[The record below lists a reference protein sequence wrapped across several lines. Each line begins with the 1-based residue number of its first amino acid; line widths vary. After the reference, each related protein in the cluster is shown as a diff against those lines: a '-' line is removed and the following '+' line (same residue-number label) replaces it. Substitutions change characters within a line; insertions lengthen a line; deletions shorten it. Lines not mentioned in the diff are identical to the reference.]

1 MEKLRISYVK
11 KRDKTMKQKRTI
23 PTRNK
28 HNLRTIHKVVLFVC
42 CFSPFLLVN
51 SQTLSL
57 DSCINLALKNNAKT
71 QNSMLEIEAS
81 KQVKKQ
87 AKTKYFPN
95 ISLTAAGFAALNP
108 FVELGIQD
116 ISNASTRD
124 LLNTLYAEY
133 GAALGLPNNISLFQ
147 AGMTAAATAIQ
158 PIFVGG
164 QIVNGNRLAQLGVEA
179 SKLQN
184 EISKQ
189 EVRLQT
195 EESYWLVVSLH
206 EKVKTVR
213 EAQTFLDTIYHD
225 VTGAYQ
231 AGLIT
236 QTDVLKVTLKRNELN
251 SAALKLKNGVL
262 LAQMALCQSIGI
274 TYSDSLRLTD
284 SLTHEIAEP
293 LQFYRPTN
301 EVVSNRN
308 ETKLLDMSVQ
318 AEKLKRKMTL
328 GETLPQVAIGA
339 TYLYHNLFGR
349 DELNGMVFATIQVPL
364 TNWWE
369 TSHKLKAHKIH
380 EQIAENSR
388 RDLTEKIDLQ
398 VRQAWNELQEGYQQ
412 IAIAEE
418 TVSNAQQNLT
428 VTLQNYQ
435 AGLISVSELLE
446 AQITHRQAVDQQ
458 CNERI
463 AYQIKV
469 TKYKQL
475 SAQ

>member
-1 MEKLRISYVK
+1 
-11 KRDKTMKQKRTI
+11 MKQNRTTHIHNTKRNMQT
-23 PTRNK
+23 
-28 HNLRTIHKVVLFVC
+28 LFEVILLTC
-42 CFSPFLLVN
+42 CLTPFLFAN

-57 DSCINLALKNNAKT
+57 DSCINLALQNNAKT
-71 QNSMLEIEAS
+71 QNSSLEIEAS

-87 AKTKYFPN
+87 AETKYFPN
-95 ISLTAAGFAALNP
+95 VSLVAGGFRALNP
-108 FVELGIQD
+108 FVELGIKD
-116 ISNASTRD
+116 VSNASVRD
-124 LLNTLYAEY
+124 LLNNLYSEY
-133 GAALGLPNNISLFQ
+133 GAALGLPNTISLFQ
-147 AGMTAAATAIQ
+147 RGMTAAATAVQ

-164 QIVNGNRLAQLGVEA
+164 QIVNGNRLAKLGIEA

-184 EISKQ
+184 EITKQ

-206 EKVKTVR
+206 EKVKTVQ
-213 EAQTFLDTIYHD
+213 EAQAFLDTIYHD

-251 SAALKLKNGVL
+251 SSALKLKNGIS

-274 TYSDSLRLTD
+274 AYSDSLQLTD
-284 SLTHEIAEP
+284 SLLNEIVES
-293 LQFYRPTN
+293 LQFYKSSGDA
-301 EVVSNRN
+301 VSTRN

-318 AEKLKRKMTL
+318 VEKLKRKMTI
-328 GETLPQVAIGA
+328 GETMPQVAIGA
-339 TYLYHNLFGR
+339 SYIYHNLFGR
-349 DELNGMVFATIQVPL
+349 NDLNGMIFATIQVPI

-380 EQIAENSR
+380 EQIAENNR

-398 VRQAWNELQEGYQQ
+398 IRQAWNELQEGYQQ
-412 IAIAEE
+412 IALAEE

-435 AGLISVSELLE
+435 AGLISISELLE
-446 AQITHRQAVDQQ
+446 AQVTHRQALDQQ

-463 AYQIKV
+463 AYQIKL

-475 SAQ
+475 SVQ

>member
-1 MEKLRISYVK
+1 MSYKSEKVM
-11 KRDKTMKQKRTI
+11 KRNHKHTNQKAYKWKPQPFI
-23 PTRNK
+23 K
-28 HNLRTIHKVVLFVC
+28 WVLSVC
-42 CFSPFLLVN
+42 FLSLFLGVN

-57 DSCINLALKNNAKT
+57 DSCISLALKNSSKT
-71 QNSMLEIEAS
+71 QNSALEIEAS

-87 AKTKYFPN
+87 AQTKYFPN
-95 ISLTAAGFAALNP
+95 VNLVGGGFQALNP
-108 FVELGIQD
+108 FLELGIKD
-116 ISNASTRD
+116 ISNASVRD
-124 LLNTLYAEY
+124 LLNNLYSEY
-133 GAALGLPNNISLFQ
+133 GAALGLPNNISMFQ
-147 AGMTAAATAIQ
+147 RGMTAAATAVQ

-164 QIVNGNRLAQLGVEA
+164 QIVNGNKLAKLGIEA

-184 EISKQ
+184 EITKQ

-195 EESYWLVVSLH
+195 EESYWLVISLH
-206 EKVKTVR
+206 EKVKMVE
-213 EAQTFLDTIYHD
+213 EAQAFLDTIYHD
-225 VTGAYQ
+225 VTGAYK

-236 QTDVLKVTLKRNELN
+236 QTDVLKVTLKRNELK
-251 SAALKLKNGVL
+251 SSALKLKNGIQ

-274 TYSDSLRLTD
+274 AYSDSLQLTD
-284 SLTHEIAEP
+284 SLTNETAEP
-293 LQFYRPTN
+293 LQFYRTSGEAVN
-301 EVVSNRN
+301 NRN

-328 GETLPQVAIGA
+328 GETLPQVAVGA
-339 TYLYHNLFGR
+339 SYIYHNLFGR
-349 DELNGMVFATIQVPL
+349 NDLNGMVFATIQVPI

-380 EQIAENSR
+380 EQIAENTR

-412 IAIAEE
+412 ILLAEE

-428 VTLQNYQ
+428 VSLQNYQ
-435 AGLISVSELLE
+435 AGLISISELLE
-446 AQITHRQAVDQQ
+446 AQVTHRAALDQQ

-469 TKYKQL
+469 TKYKQI